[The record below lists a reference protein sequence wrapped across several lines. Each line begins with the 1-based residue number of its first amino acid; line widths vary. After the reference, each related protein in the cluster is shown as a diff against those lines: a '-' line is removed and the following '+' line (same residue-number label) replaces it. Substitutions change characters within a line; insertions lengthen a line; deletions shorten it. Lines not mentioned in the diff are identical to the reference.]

1 MQLNNSI
8 APTDA
13 QEKPVQ
19 PNSLAREAFQAI
31 EDLIATGVVWHGPT
45 ERDRFL
51 LDLSFDRIP
60 EAEVPTRL
68 NRVLSA
74 SNAAELAVNWM
85 TPRFHPG
92 ELVEFRAFAPDRKA
106 TVENRHFDLSDP
118 GQRSDAMAFTARHNG
133 FRNIYM
139 GVNPRKRGAEG
150 DGRNG
155 ASTDKA
161 VAARRQVLLDL
172 DNKDAP
178 QDGWEPHLPGLEDAG
193 AAAVL
198 STGNGYHV
206 YFDIEEL
213 TENALTASVALLR
226 AVMARVGSDNVSDLP
241 RIGRVPF
248 TCNIPGTSKRLRG
261 AKLSAA
267 VPVFTKKGSAT
278 NKSRVFALEDLCTE
292 LGAFAAKANL
302 PGRAISQGEAA
313 NCADERT
320 GQKIGWAAPSQDIFE
335 MALKELPN
343 DPGGPF
349 DSRDDWVEIG
359 HALKGAAV
367 QAGFDI
373 EARALF
379 VEWTCRNGGSPDKSG
394 EFWDSCTNT
403 HVGWGTVMQT
413 LEKVNPAGY
422 KRVHSAIAA
431 QAFAQV
437 ESENRT
443 ALLSTASYFAPITQ
457 ISPAAI
463 PPRQWLYGRAVIAGF
478 IHVLVAPG
486 GAGKSSLIMSE
497 AVAMAAGRE
506 LLAGEKPVRPLR
518 VHIHNGED
526 DLNEMHRRLTATLM
540 HFNLTPAGLAGGLS
554 MSSGRDV
561 PVHLARMG
569 RNGLEEVPGA
579 AGALVE
585 LLTSEGI
592 EVLVLDPLGAIH
604 GLPENDNTAMNFLA
618 GILRRI
624 AHEAGAAVILVHH
637 SSKAASMDMDTAGA
651 GASRGASAIVDA
663 ARIVRQV
670 VRMTPKEA
678 ARFGVTDKD
687 RRGLLRVENGKANL
701 APAAEA
707 AWVRLHSVGLGNGN
721 VEFPAGDF
729 VAVAERWVPP
739 GAVPGTASELKLV
752 QDAITALP
760 SPPRA
765 DPRSSEWVGFV
776 AAAALGLDIG
786 TPGTKAADKT
796 QEQTATHA
804 RVKGQLASWLASGA
818 LTQETII
825 DQHRKGRVCIR
836 VGIPADVLSSNEKKD
851 EPGYDARG
859 IDNESAE

>member
-1 MQLNNSI
+1 MMNSYTY
-8 APTDA
+8 APAAA
-13 QEKPVQ
+13 QASSSVIPT
-19 PNSLAREAFQAI
+19 EATLEHLRSA
-31 EDLIATGVVWHGPT
+31 GVVLADEGSVARLIVRVALGLAPNET
-45 ERDRFL
+45 
-51 LDLSFDRIP
+51 
-60 EAEVPTRL
+60 AEL
-68 NRVLSA
+68 NTILRS
-74 SNAAELAVNWM
+74 SNAADLAVSWM
-85 TPRFHPG
+85 TPRYRPG
-92 ELVEFRAFAPDRKA
+92 ELVELRAFAPDGKA
-106 TVENRHFDLSDP
+106 TAENRHFDLSDP
-118 GQRSDAMAFTARHNG
+118 GQRAGAVDFIARHNG
-133 FRNIYM
+133 LRNIYM
-139 GVNPRKRGAEG
+139 GVNPRTHGAEG

-161 VAARRQVLLDL
+161 VAARRHVMLDL

-178 QDGWEPHLPGLEDAG
+178 QGGWEPHLQGLEDAG
-193 AAAVL
+193 ASAVL

-213 TENALTASVALLR
+213 KGNALTASIAPLR
-226 AVMARVGSDNVSDLP
+226 AAMARVGSDNVSDLP

-248 TCNIPGTSKRLRG
+248 TCNIPGASKRLRG

-267 VPVFTKKGSAT
+267 VPVLTAEGAASNKPRTFTLDNLCS
-278 NKSRVFALEDLCTE
+278 DLA
-292 LGAFAAKANL
+292 AFAEQANL

-313 NCADERT
+313 NVVDART
-320 GQKIGWAAPSQDIFE
+320 DQKIGWAAPSLDILE
-335 MALKELPN
+335 MALNELPN
-343 DPGGPF
+343 EPGGPF
-349 DSRDDWVEIG
+349 DDRVQWQEIG

-373 EARALF
+373 EARELF
-379 VEWTCRNGGSPDKSG
+379 VDWTYRNGGADAEEPAR
-394 EFWDSCTNT
+394 FWDTCTNPHT
-403 HVGWGTVMQT
+403 GWGTVMQT
-413 LEKVNPAGY
+413 LERVNPAGY

-431 QAFAQV
+431 HAFAQA
-437 ESENRT
+437 EAENRT
-443 ALLSTASYFAPITQ
+443 ALLSTASFFAPITR
-457 ISPAAI
+457 ISPATI

-526 DLNEMHRRLTATLM
+526 DLDEMHRRLTATLM
-540 HFNLTPAGLAGGLS
+540 HFNLTPVGLTGGLS

-561 PVHLARMG
+561 PIHLARMG

-585 LLTSEGI
+585 LLTEQRI

-637 SSKAASMDMDTAGA
+637 SSKAAAMDMDTAGA

-678 ARFGVTDKD
+678 ARFGVSDHD
-687 RRGLLRVENGKANL
+687 RRSLLRVENGKANL

-721 VEFPAGDF
+721 AEYPTGDF

-752 QDAITALP
+752 QDAIAALP
-760 SPPRA
+760 APPRD
-765 DPRSSEWVGFV
+765 DPRSSEWVGYV
-776 AAAALGLDIG
+776 AATALGLNIG
-786 TPGTKAADKT
+786 VPGAKAADRT
-796 QEQTATHA
+796 PEQAAAHA
-804 RVKGQLASWLASGA
+804 RVRGQLASWLASGG
-818 LTQETII
+818 LIRETIL
-825 DQHRKGRVCIR
+825 DQHRKDRVCIN
-836 VGIPADVLSSNEKKD
+836 VGIPADLLSPHEEKD
-851 EPGYDARG
+851 EPGDDARG
-859 IDNESAE
+859 TDSGDAE